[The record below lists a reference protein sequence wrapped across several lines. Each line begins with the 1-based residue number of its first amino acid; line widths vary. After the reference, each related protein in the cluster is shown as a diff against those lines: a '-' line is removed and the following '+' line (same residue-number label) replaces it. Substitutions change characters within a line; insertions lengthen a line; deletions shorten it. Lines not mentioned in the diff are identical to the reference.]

1 MIDDGTYTAVVDRFE
16 NDLAVLLVEG
26 EDDQVGELVVDQEEL
41 PEDGQHVDAV
51 VTVAV
56 EDGELVEVTYLDGET
71 DRRKDAA
78 QSRFDRLSERPPSDG
93 DAGSSDSK

>member
-26 EDDQVGELVVDQEEL
+26 EEELVGESVVDREAL

-51 VTVAV
+51 FSVVV
-56 EDGELVEVTYLDGET
+56 EDQELAEATYQEHET
-71 DRRKDAA
+71 EDRSEAA
-78 QSRFDRLSERPPSDG
+78 QSRFDRLSERPPEANDENSD
-93 DAGSSDSK
+93 DPE